1 MGKKIIPH
9 TLQEALIALRDFDCT
24 IVAGGSDIMLQKKN
38 TAGLLPK
45 FEKDVL
51 FISNLKELHYE
62 KEDNDGVHIG
72 ATMTLE
78 EIKDHP
84 LTPSVLKACISELA
98 SVNIRHFATL
108 PGNIANASPAGDSI
122 VVEILLNA
130 MLKIESIDG
139 ARLMKVEDFVK
150 GVRRIDLNK
159 GEMITEV
166 IFPKEDLTKTLW
178 YKVGS
183 RKAESISK
191 VSFAAAY
198 KLDGNV
204 INDIRLAFGSVFMKA
219 VRSHEIENKLIGMS
233 LNELKPQ
240 VEEIVQ
246 EYSKVIS
253 PIDDQRSTKLYRA
266 QVAENIVR
274 DFLTKLIEGGI

>member
-62 KEDNDGVHIG
+62 KEDKDGVHIG

-84 LTPSVLKACISELA
+84 LTPSVLKSCISELA

-166 IFPKEDLTKTLW
+166 IFPKEDLTKTIW

-204 INDIRLAFGSVFMKA
+204 IKDIRLAFGSVFMKA
-219 VRSHEIENKLIGMS
+219 VRSHEIENKLIGTS
-233 LNELKPQ
+233 LDELKPQ
-240 VEEIVQ
+240 IEEIVQ